1 MIPTRLAL
9 ALAAV
14 FPFQAALAA
23 ELSVG
28 EPGDADCSHASLADA
43 LSAAAADPSGPHRI
57 RLAFASRLDTSA
69 GVIDQLVLSDPLAD
83 IVIEGRYPSCAA
95 SEPLS
100 DGSRSEVGF
109 TEGSIGRILRASN
122 AGAMRS
128 LTLRRVNLV
137 RGNSTSFPLPDAY
150 GGAILARGN
159 LELVLDQASV
169 TASRS
174 TRGGGV
180 AVMDGA
186 TLTLEN
192 GSNIGANQAESV
204 AGRGGGIYCA
214 GRPSRVQVRRGSVI
228 GNSSRGDGGGIYL
241 DDCSGLFQLPNPIG
255 GFNSFLLQNNSAG
268 EFGDGARGFGGAIHS
283 FASEI
288 QIAES
293 TLTTHAAVFIGNS
306 AERGGAIYTRSD
318 ASGSAVLVTLMDS
331 VLASNGA
338 RDRGGALFHLD
349 GADVL
354 IGSTRD
360 APCSFTGFIAG
371 QSRTLPGC
379 SLIAGNRSDHG
390 GGGAAGGGVAYLAT
404 AGAPA
409 SPPRLHIQRSRIS
422 FNHDNGPAALV
433 HAESGQVWLANSIV
447 LDNTSAAGSASM
459 PALLRLAAPGPHLLR
474 HSTVLDNAVLRV
486 AHVQGSELDATG
498 SLVWAPDGIDMQE
511 LWEAGAGGSLVH
523 RGCLL
528 TSTFDDTV
536 PLEDLGGGFFSDGQR
551 SNDPLLDA
559 DFRPLPGSRALD
571 GCASS
576 RADSGL
582 DFYGLPRGFDVPGT
596 VNFVWSA
603 QFPDAYVNDLG
614 AVELSSEALF
624 ADGFESP

>member
-1 MIPTRLAL
+1 MILRTLAL
-9 ALAAV
+9 AIAATIPV
-14 FPFQAALAA
+14 HAALAA
-23 ELSVG
+23 DFSVG
-28 EPGDADCSHASLADA
+28 EVGDPDCTHASLADA
-43 LSAAAADPSGPHRI
+43 LSDAAADPSGPHRI
-57 RLAFASRLDTSA
+57 RLAFVSRLSTSA
-69 GVIDQLVLSDPLAD
+69 AVFDQLEVVNPLAD
-83 IVIEGRYPSCAA
+83 IAVEGRYASCAA
-95 SEPLS
+95 SEPLG
-100 DGSRSEVGF
+100 DGSRSEIGF
-109 TEGSIGRILRASN
+109 TEGSIGRILRATN
-122 AGAMRS
+122 AGAVRS
-128 LTLRRVNLV
+128 LTLRRVDLV

-169 TASRS
+169 SASRS

-186 TLTLEN
+186 SLTLEN
-192 GSNIGANQAESV
+192 GSNIGANQAESI
-204 AGRGGGIYCA
+204 AARGGGIYCA
-214 GRPSRVQVRRGSVI
+214 GRPSRVQVRRGSVT
-228 GNSSRGDGGGIYL
+228 GNYARGDGGGIYL

-255 GFNSFLLQNNSAG
+255 GFNSFVLQNNSAG
-268 EFGDGARGFGGAIHS
+268 VFGESARGYGGAIHS
-283 FASEI
+283 HASEI
-288 QIAES
+288 QIAAA
-293 TLTTHAAVFIGNS
+293 TLTTHAAVFLNNS

-318 ASGSAVLVTLMDS
+318 ASGSAVLVSLMDS
-331 VLASNGA
+331 VLASNAA

-360 APCSFTGFIAG
+360 VPCSFTGFIAG
-371 QSRTLPGC
+371 QSRTLSGC
-379 SLIAGNRSDHG
+379 SLIAGNRSDNG

-404 AGAPA
+404 AGAPS
-409 SPPRLHIQRSRIS
+409 SPPRLQIQRSRIS
-422 FNHDNGPAALV
+422 FNHDTGPAALV

-447 LDNTSAAGSASM
+447 LDNTSAAGAGAM
-459 PALLRLAAPGPHLLR
+459 PSLLRLAAPGPHLLR
-474 HSTVLDNAVLRV
+474 HTTVLGNDVLRAAV
-486 AHVQGSELDATG
+486 VQGSELDATG
-498 SLVWAPDGIDMQE
+498 SLVWAPDGAGMQK
-511 LWEAGAGGSLVH
+511 LWEAGGGGSLVH

-576 RADSGL
+576 RVDAGL
-582 DFYGLPRGFDVPGT
+582 DFHGLPRGFDVPGT

-624 ADGFESP
+624 GDGFESP